1 MFGEAVAQ
9 ALVCMRKE
17 KDEYKDYV
25 PYEALNIG
33 SNVYNVTKDL
43 WVDVKEKIAKLLL
56 QEIPYEYPYPTVWW
70 YSVVCAINKNPKIYM
85 DFVKYIRDNQDKFSL
100 NTLYFLYYQF
110 KSIAFMY
117 SEVDGCQGK
126 EELWKLFQD
135 IVSKYA
141 GEVSVSLENI
151 PIDKRDEELVV
162 VITEQFIST
171 VHGPTK
177 TALDR
182 CKAIITKINK
192 RVLLINTAEVL
203 STVGKIPFCESKMG
217 SYMPEKLNEK
227 VQSWKGVQIPYIQC
241 QNNMPNIDALNDLLS
256 IIRELAPSRIVSI
269 GGSSILSNLANMMI
283 PTITVGLCPA
293 DLEYTTTAFQTISR
307 PLNNVDRQMLS
318 HLGYSEKHV
327 IESVFTSS
335 LKPQKE
341 KITKRDLQIPE
352 DSFLIIVVG
361 ARLDQEVT
369 DEFLTIMNDIVHGN
383 MILGF
388 LGMFCEYD
396 TRISKYA
403 NLREHS
409 RFFGFCED
417 ILSRMEVCDL
427 YVNPYRKGGG
437 TSCVEAMFM
446 GVPVVTCGYG
456 DVSVNVGEDFWV
468 KDYSEMKSKI
478 LQYYNDKE
486 FYNIMSEK
494 AKRRTEKLLDT
505 EGEFVQILDEVD
517 KREADL

>member
-1 MFGEAVAQ
+1 MFGKAVEQ
-9 ALVCMRKE
+9 ALECMRNE
-17 KDEYKDYV
+17 KNTYKDFI
-25 PYEALNIG
+25 PPEAIDIG
-33 SNVYNVTKDL
+33 DNVYNVTMDL
-43 WVDVKEKIAKLLL
+43 WVDVKEKIIKLLL
-56 QEIPYEYPYPTVWW
+56 QEIPFEYPYPTVWW
-70 YSVVCAINKNPKIYM
+70 YSVVCAINKNPKIYL
-85 DFVKYIRDNQDKFSL
+85 DFVKYIRDNQDKFSV
-100 NTLYFLYYQF
+100 NTLYFLYYQL
-110 KSIAFMY
+110 KAIAFMY
-117 SEVDGCQGK
+117 SDVDGYQGK

-151 PIDKRDEELVV
+151 PIEKRDEELVI

-182 CKAIITKINK
+182 CKVLIGKLNK
-192 RVLLINTAEVL
+192 RVVLINTAEVL
-203 STVGKIPFCESKMG
+203 SMVGKIPFCEVNKASYNSKKNCEH
-217 SYMPEKLNEK
+217 YQE
-227 VQSWKGVQIPYIQC
+227 WKGVQIPYIQC
-241 QNNMPNIDALNDLLS
+241 QNNMPNTDTLNKLLS
-256 IIRELAPSRIVSI
+256 MIRELAPSRIVSI
-269 GGSSILSNLANMMI
+269 GGSGILSNLANMII

-293 DLEYTTTAFQTISR
+293 DLEYTTTAFQTLSR
-307 PLNNVDRQMLS
+307 PLNNVDRQILS
-318 HLGYSEKHV
+318 RLGYSEKHV

-341 KITKRDLQIPE
+341 KITKKDLQISE
-352 DSFLIIVVG
+352 DSFLMIVVG

-388 LGMFCEYD
+388 VGRFYEYD

-437 TSCVEAMFM
+437 TSCVEAMYM

-468 KDYSEMKSKI
+468 KDYSEMKRKI

-486 FYNIMSEK
+486 FYKIMSEK

-505 EGEFVQILDEVD
+505 EGEFVRILDEVD